1 MNIFDLIGRF
11 ARPEGVNIPTT
22 VPMGRKPVDTMFR
35 EPVAQMPME
44 ELQALAGSMPQ
55 RQEAEP
61 RRESFGSKL
70 GKGALAALA
79 LGAIGPEAVQ
89 AGGGIADLYQQN
101 RAKREAEDQAR
112 KVMAA
117 KALEQRQK
125 QERQDRIDSER
136 SSLASQKNVREWA
149 GLAGKGI
156 DWMFPKGKEFSP
168 ADIALAKQREE
179 MLPLMKQNVQ
189 SQIDTR
195 AARASGRGGVSARAV
210 AGSPSAS
217 KRVGTE
223 KKMKPIQAPPRT
235 KVKSV
240 KNGSGKIIGEE
251 IAATSEASKAVGY
264 EKITRPIVEKVRA
277 ELAAS
282 GLSADSLLR
291 PDPDNP
297 SRKPIDYL
305 IEKIGQ
311 GIPAEDRALVIR
323 AIMAG
328 LGKSVPR
335 VKAPMEP
342 DFKDEGVL
350 STMRNIGA
358 YPADVVDSLAKFFRP
373 KPKDQRNKSDAMT
386 DYLGAMQ

>member
-1 MNIFDLIGRF
+1 MNMASILDLIGRF

-89 AGGGIADLYQQN
+89 AGGGIADLYLQN

-112 KVMAA
+112 KMMAA

-156 DWMFPKGKEFSP
+156 DWLFPKGKEWSP
-168 ADIALAKQREE
+168 ADQALAKQREE

-195 AARASGRGGVSARAV
+195 SARASGRGGGSVSARAV

-217 KRVGTE
+217 KRVGADE
-223 KKMKPIQAPPRT
+223 QPIQA
-235 KVKSV
+235 
-240 KNGSGKIIGEE
+240 
-251 IAATSEASKAVGY
+251 AAPVTEKDGRLVPTTPEKKAIFYESK
-264 EKITRPIVEKVRA
+264 TRPVVEKVRA

-282 GLSADSLLR
+282 GLSVESLLR

-297 SRKPIDYL
+297 SRKPIDSL
-305 IEKIGQ
+305 IEKVAQ
-311 GIPAEDRALVIR
+311 GIPAEDRALVVR

-342 DFKDEGVL
+342 DFKDEGVI
-350 STMRNIGA
+350 STIRNIGA